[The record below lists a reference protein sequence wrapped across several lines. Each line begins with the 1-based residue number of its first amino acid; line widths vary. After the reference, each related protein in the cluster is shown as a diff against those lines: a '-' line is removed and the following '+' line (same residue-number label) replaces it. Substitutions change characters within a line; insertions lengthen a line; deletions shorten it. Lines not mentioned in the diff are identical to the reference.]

1 MSTHAVDAR
10 YSTNNQV
17 GRDQINI
24 YYAFP
29 PVESAYSSSK
39 PLPSLS
45 FNDAPV
51 DLLSVHFTGREKE
64 LAYIGKVLDEA
75 QGDVPTRCVIHG
87 MHGIGKTQLALRFAK
102 TAFDRQLFSLIFW
115 ITATTVEKLHQ
126 GFSHLLDLIDHP
138 YRALPQQS
146 SRLTA
151 ARRWLEESSSVD
163 WLVVLDD
170 VDRETL
176 GFLREH
182 LPRKNSRGSIL
193 VTTRTEG
200 VAKAIA
206 SVGGQQHT
214 VFELQLPDAKDAAR
228 LLLGHLANDGLGIDA
243 FLATPS
249 TASKAEEV
257 VGCVGFLPLAVAQAS
272 SFMAETHKSLDD
284 LLNLYQS
291 DHKIDVSS

>member
-1 MSTHAVDAR
+1 MSNSMRATAQTIRLAEIK
-10 YSTNNQV
+10 STS
-17 GRDQINI
+17 ITLS
-24 YYAFP
+24 P
-29 PVESAYSSSK
+29 PLESACSSSK
-39 PLPSLS
+39 SLPSLS

-64 LAYIGKVLDEA
+64 LACIANALDEA

-102 TAFDRQLFSLIFW
+102 TAFDRQRFSLIFW

-126 GFSHLLDLIDHP
+126 GFSHLLDLVDHP

-200 VAKAIA
+200 VAKAVA

-214 VFELQLPDAKDAAR
+214 VLELQLPDAKDAAR
-228 LLLGHLANDGLGIDA
+228 LLLGHLANNGIDA

-257 VGCVGFLPLAVAQAS
+257 VGCVGFLPLAVAQAA
-272 SFMAETHKSLDD
+272 SFMAETHKSLDNLLD
-284 LLNLYQS
+284 LYKS

>member
-1 MSTHAVDAR
+1 MFTHQVDVR

-17 GRDQINI
+17 SKDQINN
-24 YYAFP
+24 YYVFP
-29 PVESAYSSSK
+29 PVESARSSSK
-39 PLPSLS
+39 SPSSLS
-45 FNDAPV
+45 FNDAPI
-51 DLLSVHFTGREKE
+51 DLLSVHFTGRETE

-102 TAFDRQLFSLIFW
+102 TAFDRRRYSLVFW

-126 GFSHLLDLIDHP
+126 GFAHLLDLVDHP
-138 YRALPQQS
+138 YSALPQQS
-146 SRLTA
+146 ARLTA
-151 ARRWLEESSSVD
+151 ARRRLEESGSVE
-163 WLVVLDD
+163 WLVVIDD

-182 LPRKNSRGSIL
+182 LPRKNSRGGIL

-200 VAKAIA
+200 IAKAVA

-214 VFELQLPDAKDAAR
+214 VFDLQLPNAKDAAR
-228 LLLGHLANDGLGIDA
+228 LLLGHLATDGIDA
-243 FLATPS
+243 FPATPS

-257 VGCVGFLPLAVAQAS
+257 VGCVGFLPLAVAQAA
-272 SFMAETHKSLDD
+272 SFMAETHRSLDD
-284 LLNLYQS
+284 LLDLYQS
-291 DHKIDVSS
+291 EHKIDVSP

>member
-1 MSTHAVDAR
+1 MFTHQVDAR

-17 GRDQINI
+17 GRDQINN
-24 YYAFP
+24 YYVSP
-29 PVESAYSSSK
+29 PVESARSSSK
-39 PLPSLS
+39 PPSSLS
-45 FNDAPV
+45 FNDAPI
-51 DLLSVHFTGREKE
+51 DLLSVHFTGRETE

-102 TAFDRQLFSLIFW
+102 SAFDRRRYSLVFW

-126 GFSHLLDLIDHP
+126 GFSHLLDLVDHP
-138 YRALPQQS
+138 YSALPQQS
-146 SRLTA
+146 ARLTA
-151 ARRWLEESSSVD
+151 ARRWLEESGFVD

-182 LPRKNSRGSIL
+182 LPRKNSRGGIL
-193 VTTRTEG
+193 VTTRTES
-200 VAKAIA
+200 VAKAVA

-214 VFELQLPDAKDAAR
+214 VFDLQLPDAKDAAR
-228 LLLGHLANDGLGIDA
+228 LLLGHLATDGIDA
-243 FLATPS
+243 FPATPS

-257 VGCVGFLPLAVAQAS
+257 VGCVGFLPLAVAQAA
-272 SFMAETHKSLDD
+272 SFMAETHRSLDD
-284 LLNLYQS
+284 LLDLYQS
-291 DHKIDVSS
+291 EHKIDVSP